1 MGMFDHVVV
10 LDETLLCPHGHRV
23 GSFQTKSFGDA
34 SMDTYLVDGPQL
46 YRVAG
51 GRFGDADDPADERWI
66 VKGHEAVFQRR
77 HALESVVP
85 SHEILFYTACGEC
98 PPVLV
103 RRDHAST
110 WGDLVDERQLWVE
123 FRATFGPGGLRQIE
137 RTSGT
142 RDDLVTELRLEG
154 LRVIRDD
161 EPLAIA
167 HRELRAARHAM
178 PPRRSRAR
186 R

>member
-10 LDETLLCPHGHRV
+10 LDERLSCPHGHRV

-34 SMDTYLVDGPQL
+34 SMDTYLVDGPQV
-46 YRVAG
+46 YRVASG
-51 GRFGDADDPADERWI
+51 WSGSDETPGERWI
-66 VKGHEAVFQRR
+66 LEGHEAVFQRR
-77 HALESVVP
+77 HALESITP
-85 SHEILFYTACGEC
+85 LPEILFYTSCGGC

-103 RRDHAST
+103 RRDHPST

-142 RDDLVTELRLEG
+142 RDDLVTELRREG
-154 LRVIRDD
+154 LRVMGDD

-167 HRELRAARHAM
+167 HHELRAARHAM
-178 PPRRSRAR
+178 PPRRSRSR

>member
-10 LDETLLCPHGHRV
+10 LDETLCCPHGHRV

-34 SMDTYLVDGPQL
+34 SMDTYLVDGPQV
-46 YRVAG
+46 YRVASGWFG
-51 GRFGDADDPADERWI
+51 GSDETAGERWI
-66 VKGHEAVFQRR
+66 LEGHEAVFQRR

-85 SHEILFYTACGEC
+85 LHEILFYTSCGEC

-103 RRDHAST
+103 RCDHART

-123 FRATFGPGGLRQIE
+123 FRATFSPGGLHIE

-142 RDDLVTELRLEG
+142 RDDLVTELRREG
-154 LRVIRDD
+154 LRVIHDD

-167 HRELRAARHAM
+167 HRELRAAHHAM

>member
-1 MGMFDHVVV
+1 V
-10 LDETLLCPHGHRV
+10 LNETLLCPQGHRV
-23 GSFQTKSFGDA
+23 ASFQTKSFGDA
-34 SMDTYLVDGPQL
+34 SMDTYLVDGSQV
-46 YRVAG
+46 YRVASG
-51 GRFGDADDPADERWI
+51 WFGDADDSAGERWI
-66 VKGHEAVFQRR
+66 VKDHEAVFERR
-77 HALESVVP
+77 HTLESVIP
-85 SHEILFYTACGEC
+85 SHEIMFYTACGEC

-123 FRATFGPGGLRQIE
+123 FRATFGPGGVRQLE

-142 RDDLVTELRLEG
+142 REDLITELRREG

-167 HRELRAARHAM
+167 HRELRAARRAM
-178 PPRRSRAR
+178 PSRRSRGR